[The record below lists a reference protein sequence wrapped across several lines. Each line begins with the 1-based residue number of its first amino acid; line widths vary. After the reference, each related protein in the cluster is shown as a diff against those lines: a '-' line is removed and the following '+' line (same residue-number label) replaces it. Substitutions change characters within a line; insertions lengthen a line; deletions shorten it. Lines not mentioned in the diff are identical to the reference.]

1 MKVLVALSL
10 ALTTSLLAQ
19 TPGPGVSSGKH
30 PFTFEDMM
38 KLKRVGAPVPSPDG
52 KWVVFDCEDGDL
64 EANTKIS
71 HLWIVPAQGG
81 ESRRLNPTPNH
92 EERPRFSPDGK
103 KLIWTSKATD
113 PTQIWMCDFDTSAG
127 ALVGRPHQVT
137 NISTGAD
144 GAIWSPN
151 GMNIVFVST
160 VYPDCQDDACNK
172 QRDDEQKKSK
182 VKAKIFTRLF
192 YRHWNAYTE
201 FKRSHLFVVSADSSS
216 TGILPVGTAGV
227 SPVESLSVSSAA
239 SQTPDKMSG
248 GPTGK
253 MPVLHTS
260 EPRDLT
266 PGDHDVPPFHLGGQD
281 MYAISPD
288 GQEVAYT
295 SNIES
300 EAGPAFVEATSTN
313 NDIFIV
319 PMTGGNRQ
327 SGSDPKK
334 ISTSP
339 GSDSTPLYSPD
350 GKYIAWRSQARA
362 GFEADKWR
370 LMLYDRQSGKT
381 VDVTQEFRGSV
392 GSFAWA
398 LSSTEIFVSGEDHG
412 ESPIFL
418 LGSEVGK
425 ATELLRVHADDLMC
439 SQNGNVLCFSL
450 ASISAPNEI
459 ACLPLHPSELQIGNE
474 APRKLTEFTVPFG
487 KVTVTHMNDA
497 TLSQIDMQPLESFT
511 FKGAND
517 EEVQGFMVKPP
528 GFNQAKKYPLKFL
541 IHGGP
546 QGAWGNSWTYRWNAE
561 LFAAPSSP
569 QSVGRDFVEPKSGT
583 SPGGS
588 TESRP
593 TKASSPLANGATD
606 GYVVVMINF
615 HGSTG
620 YGQKFTD
627 SISGDWGGKPYV
639 DLMKGLD
646 YVEKTYPFID
656 KNREAALGASYGGYM
671 ANWLLGHT
679 DRFKCMV
686 SHDGTFNTESAY
698 GTTEELWFPEWEFK
712 GPPWKQRELYRK
724 WSPHLFAEKFK
735 TPTLV
740 VHGQNDYRLD
750 VSEGFQLFTTL
761 QRLKVPSK
769 MLYFPDEGHW
779 VLKPQNSRLWYK
791 TVNDWVDQWCK

>member
-1 MKVLVALSL
+1 V
-10 ALTTSLLAQ
+10 
-19 TPGPGVSSGKH
+19 
-30 PFTFEDMM
+30 
-38 KLKRVGAPVPSPDG
+38 
-52 KWVVFDCEDGDL
+52 
-64 EANTKIS
+64 
-71 HLWIVPAQGG
+71 
-81 ESRRLNPTPNH
+81 
-92 EERPRFSPDGK
+92 
-103 KLIWTSKATD
+103 IWTSKATD

-127 ALVGRPHQVT
+127 ALVGQPHQVT

-144 GAIWSPN
+144 GATWSPD
-151 GMNIVFVST
+151 GKNIVFVSA
-160 VYPDCQDDACNK
+160 VYPDCKDDGCNK
-172 QRDDEQKKSK
+172 QRDEELKNSK
-182 VKAKIFTRLF
+182 VKAKIFNRLF
-192 YRHWNAYTE
+192 YRHWSAFTE
-201 FKRSHLFVVSADSSS
+201 FKRSHLFVVSTDA
-216 TGILPVGTAGV
+216 GVEAGV
-227 SPVESLSVSSAA
+227 SPA
-239 SQTPDKMSG
+239 SNLDLR
-248 GPTGK
+248 PTR
-253 MPVLHTS
+253 PPLHQ
-260 EPRDLT
+260 PLDLT

-295 SNIES
+295 SNIDE
-300 EAGPAFVEATSTN
+300 VEATSTN
-313 NDIFIV
+313 NEIFIV
-319 PMTGGNRQ
+319 PMAGGA
-327 SGSDPKK
+327 SKK

-350 GKYIAWRSQARA
+350 GKYIAWRSQARG

-370 LMLYDRQSGKT
+370 LLVQDRQSGTTREVAKSF
-381 VDVTQEFRGSV
+381 EESV
-392 GSFAWA
+392 GSFSWT
-398 LSSTEIFVSGEDHG
+398 SDPGEIVFTAEKRGT
-412 ESPIFL
+412 SPIFSTSVDPRADWTTIADSYGL
-418 LGSEVGK
+418 
-425 ATELLRVHADDLMC
+425 HADDL
-439 SQNGNVLCFSL
+439 VFSSGFL
-450 ASISAPNEI
+450 YFTRMSAEAPNEI
-459 ACLPLHPSELQIGNE
+459 WRLDLSGG
-474 APRKLTEFTVPFG
+474 KDTEPIV
-487 KVTVTHMNDA
+487 VTHLNDA
-497 TLSQIDMQPLESFT
+497 LLSQIDMQSIESFT
-511 FKGAND
+511 FKSSDREINAD
-517 EEVQGFMVKPP
+517 VQGFMIKPP
-528 GFNQAKKYPLKFL
+528 GFDPAKKYPLKFL

-561 LFAAPSSP
+561 LFAS
-569 QSVGRDFVEPKSGT
+569 
-583 SPGGS
+583 
-588 TESRP
+588 
-593 TKASSPLANGATD
+593 N

-679 DRFKCMV
+679 DRFKCIV
-686 SHDGTFNTESAY
+686 SHDGTFNTESTY

-724 WSPHLFAEKFK
+724 FSPHLFADKFK

-750 VSEGFQLFTTL
+750 ISEGFQLFTTL

-791 TVNDWVDQWCK
+791 TVNDWVEQWCGR